1 MDITEFNINLDIAK
15 EAAKESGKLLLENK
29 KELNKSLKSNNKD
42 TKLIADLKAENLI
55 KEIIV
60 KKSKYPI
67 LAEESGK
74 SVEDLGDTFWV
85 IDPLDGTANYS
96 RGIPMC
102 CISIGLVKNM
112 KPLLGVVYDF
122 NNKDMYIGNSL
133 TKTSTLNN
141 DKIIVS
147 DYKKKSDGV
156 LVTGLPVNSD
166 YSNTSLEKIIYDMQS
181 WKKIRMIGSAAM
193 ASCYIASGKAEMYK
207 EKGVYLWDILAG
219 AAIVESAGGIADI
232 SNISENFQ
240 VDVVFSNSHI
250 KD

>member
-1 MDITEFNINLDIAK
+1 MDITEFNINLNLAK
-15 EAAKESGKLLLENK
+15 EAAEKSGKLLFKNK
-29 KELNKSLKSNNKD
+29 KELNKRLKSNNKD

-55 KEIIV
+55 KEIIL
-60 KKSKYPI
+60 KKSRYPI

-74 SVEDLGDTFWV
+74 SVEDLGNTFWV
-85 IDPLDGTANYS
+85 IDPLDGTANYN

-102 CISIGLVKNM
+102 CVSIGLVRNM
-112 KPLLGVVYDF
+112 KALLGVIYDF
-122 NNKDMYIGNSL
+122 NNNDIYVGNSF
-133 TKTSTLNN
+133 TKISTLNN
-141 DKIIVS
+141 EEIFVS

-166 YSNTSLEKIIYDMQS
+166 YSDASLKKTIDDMQS
-181 WKKIRMIGSAAM
+181 WKKTRMIGSAAM
-193 ASCYIASGKAEMYK
+193 ASCYVASGKAEMYK

-232 SNISENFQ
+232 SNVRDNFQ

>member
-1 MDITEFNINLDIAK
+1 MDTEFSINLDLAQK
-15 EAAKESGKLLLENK
+15 AAKESGKLLLKNR
-29 KELNKSLKSNNKD
+29 KELNKSLKSHNKD

-55 KEIIV
+55 KEII

-74 SVEDLGDTFWV
+74 SVEELGDTFWV
-85 IDPLDGTANYS
+85 IDPLDGTANYN

-102 CISIGLVKNM
+102 CVSIGLVKNM
-112 KPLLGVVYDF
+112 KPLLGVIYDF
-122 NNKDMYIGNSL
+122 NNDDIYVGNSY
-133 TKTSTLNN
+133 TKISTLNN
-141 DKIIVS
+141 DEIFVS

-156 LVTGLPVNSD
+156 LITGLPVNSD

-232 SNISENFQ
+232 SNIRENFQ

>member
-15 EAAKESGKLLLENK
+15 DAAKDSGKLLLQNK

-55 KEIIV
+55 KEIIL
-60 KKSKYPI
+60 KKSRYPI

-74 SVEDLGDTFWV
+74 SVEDLGNTFWV
-85 IDPLDGTANYS
+85 IDPLDGTANYN

-102 CISIGLVKNM
+102 CVSIGLVRNM
-112 KPLLGVVYDF
+112 KALLGVIYDF
-122 NNKDMYIGNSL
+122 NNNDIYVGNSF
-133 TKTSTLNN
+133 TKISTLNN
-141 DKIIVS
+141 EEIFVS

-166 YSNTSLEKIIYDMQS
+166 YSDASLKKTIDDMQS
-181 WKKIRMIGSAAM
+181 WKKTRMIGSAAM
-193 ASCYIASGKAEMYK
+193 ASCYVASGRAEMYK

-232 SNISENFQ
+232 SNVRDNFQ
-240 VDVVFSNSHI
+240 VDVVFSNSYI
-250 KD
+250 RD

>member
-1 MDITEFNINLDIAK
+1 MDTEFSINLDLAK
-15 EAAKESGKLLLENK
+15 KAAKESGKLLLENR
-29 KELNKSLKSNNKD
+29 KELNKSLKSYKKD

-55 KEIIV
+55 KEII

-74 SVEDLGDTFWV
+74 SVEELGDTFWV
-85 IDPLDGTANYS
+85 IDPLDGTANYN

-102 CISIGLVKNM
+102 CVSIGLVKNM
-112 KPLLGVVYDF
+112 KPLLGVIYDF
-122 NNKDMYIGNSL
+122 NNDDIYVGNSH
-133 TKTSTLNN
+133 TKISTLNN
-141 DKIIVS
+141 DEIFVS

-156 LVTGLPVNSD
+156 LATGLPVSSD
-166 YSNTSLEKIIYDMQS
+166 YSDKSLKKIIDDMQS

-193 ASCYIASGKAEMYK
+193 ASCYVASGKAEMYK

-232 SNISENFQ
+232 FNVRDNFQ